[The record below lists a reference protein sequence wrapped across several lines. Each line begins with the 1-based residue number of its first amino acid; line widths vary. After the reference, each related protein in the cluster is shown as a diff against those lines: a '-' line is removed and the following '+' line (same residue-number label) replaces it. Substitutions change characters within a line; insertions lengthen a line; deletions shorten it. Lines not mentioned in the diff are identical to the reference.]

1 MSSYVVGI
9 WKCRHFWWSL
19 AQNDLRTRYRRSFLG
34 IAWSLL
40 QPISMTAVLCVV
52 FQSLFNQNIKEFAP
66 SIMIGMCF
74 WNFITACTLQGG
86 QCLFQGEAY
95 IRQYPAPLAIYPLR
109 TALGASF
116 HFGMSLLVVL
126 ALRWGFLGF
135 DNLKTLIAVVPAL
148 LLMFVLGWSLAAL
161 SGFLTAYFPDMQHLS
176 EVALQILFYAT
187 PIIYPASMLRSK
199 GLGLL
204 VDINPIACILQ
215 LFRDPILAAT
225 FPSMRTLGIACLTVS
240 VLAGSAM
247 LTLSRL
253 QKTIIFQL

>member
-1 MSSYVVGI
+1 MSSYVAGI

-40 QPISMTAVLCVV
+40 QPIAMTAVLCVV
-52 FQSLFNQNIKEFAP
+52 FKNLFHQSIEEYAP
-66 SIMIGMCF
+66 SLMIGMCF

-109 TALGASF
+109 TVLGASF

-135 DNLKTLIAVVPAL
+135 GNLKTLIAVVPAL

-176 EVALQILFYAT
+176 EVGLQILFYAT
-187 PIIYPASMLRSK
+187 PIIYPARPGARRSC
-199 GLGLL
+199 GCST
-204 VDINPIACILQ
+204 DQ
-215 LFRDPILAAT
+215 
-225 FPSMRTLGIACLTVS
+225 
-240 VLAGSAM
+240 
-247 LTLSRL
+247 SRRCPGHVVRPPNR
-253 QKTIIFQL
+253 